1 MPFLIAP
8 VANVTVN
15 RAGDQPP
22 NVDAVW
28 IGWIEWLHGSHPRR
42 IVAVLLP
49 CSIT

>member
-8 VANVTVN
+8 VANVVVN
-15 RAGDQPP
+15 QAGNQLLH
-22 NVDAVW
+22 VDAVW
-28 IGWIEWLHGSHPRR
+28 IRRIKWLYGSHPRR